1 MLPPPHDEYI
11 LAAGDALY
19 LVGNLMR
26 ELLLQL

>member
-19 LVGNLMR
+19 LVGNLVR
-26 ELLLQL
+26 QSLL